1 MRLFSKQEI
10 FLEHFVVFCV
20 FSSDIHDIS
29 PLLFPSQVIFAS
41 SKKKAIYIPGG
52 GDGTPTVRVP
62 LLCLTT
68 TYYHLYFHIITTTLQ
83 KQVPKNNKKQ
93 KQIIKNKK
101 QNIRV
106 SQQCLY
112 DYTKRFVLK
121 NLSISSNLYVCIISI
136 C

>member
-52 GDGTPTVRVP
+52 GDGTPTIVSPFVFDYY
-62 LLCLTT
+62 LLSSLLPH
-68 TYYHLYFHIITTTLQ
+68 YHNYSTKTS
-83 KQVPKNNKKQ
+83 PKKQ
-93 KQIIKNKK
+93 QK
-101 QNIRV
+101 
-106 SQQCLY
+106 
-112 DYTKRFVLK
+112 TKTD
-121 NLSISSNLYVCIISI
+121 N
-136 C
+136 